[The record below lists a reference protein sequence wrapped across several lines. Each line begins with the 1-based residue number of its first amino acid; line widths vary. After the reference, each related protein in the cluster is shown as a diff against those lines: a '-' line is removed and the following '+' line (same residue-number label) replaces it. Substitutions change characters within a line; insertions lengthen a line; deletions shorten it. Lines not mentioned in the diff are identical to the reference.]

1 MKLQNQW
8 YLIFNPLVLKI
19 GWQTLYFKRVRM
31 FFFLCSLSLSLL
43 FKLELLSDISRLWNV
58 PLIISWTQ
66 WGVTKLEPSLKFHL
80 KDPLR
85 EEQYAHKS
93 LNVVF
98 RPHGRLSG
106 RKYFAKNERMKYL
119 FWILLRLRF
128 FPNLILRRNWR
139 V

>member
-1 MKLQNQW
+1 MVGKL
-8 YLIFNPLVLKI
+8 YISKGFEC
-19 GWQTLYFKRVRM
+19 
-31 FFFLCSLSLSLL
+31 FLCSLSLSLL

-106 RKYFAKNERMKYL
+106 RKYFAKNERMKHL
-119 FWILLRLRF
+119 LVIL
-128 FPNLILRRNWR
+128 NLALIKIFSKSYQDFLCRNCGVVWLQFS
-139 V
+139 VPSH

>member
-1 MKLQNQW
+1 MVGKL
-8 YLIFNPLVLKI
+8 YISKGFEC
-19 GWQTLYFKRVRM
+19 
-31 FFFLCSLSLSLL
+31 FFLCSLSLSLL

-119 FWILLRLRF
+119 FWIMLRLRF
-128 FPNLILRRNWR
+128 FPNLILCRNWR
-139 V
+139 VWTVVVKH